1 MTPTPQTIQQIE
13 RAIRKVAE
21 KFPPES
27 EPVLT
32 DIHLQVKP
40 DSGEILA
47 FNDED
52 EELNRCVVEQW
63 IGSPEEFYD
72 EAAGQISR
80 CLRSMRKDV
89 LDNMSVMHP
98 FSFVL
103 VDDEHETLRDIYL
116 VDDDAEIIS
125 GTLLEGLDEE
135 LNRFFEQLM
144 A

>member
-13 RAIRKVAE
+13 RAIRKVAD
-21 KFPPES
+21 KFPPEA

-40 DSGEILA
+40 ESGEILA

-89 LDNMSVMHP
+89 LDHMSVMRP

-116 VDDDAEIIS
+116 VDDDTEIVS
-125 GTLLEGLDEE
+125 TSLLEGLDED
-135 LNRFFEQLM
+135 LDKFFEELM
-144 A
+144 K